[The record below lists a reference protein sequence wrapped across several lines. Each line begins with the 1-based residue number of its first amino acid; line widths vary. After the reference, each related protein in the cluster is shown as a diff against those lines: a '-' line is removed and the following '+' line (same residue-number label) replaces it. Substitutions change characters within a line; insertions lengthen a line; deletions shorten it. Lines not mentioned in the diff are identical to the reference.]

1 MTGSTAFTWSTVLRL
16 DTLAILLGFV
26 LDLLFGDPIGRCH
39 PVCLIGNLI
48 TSLEARL
55 LREKDPD
62 AVKFR
67 KGILLVCAVCAAAFI
82 VTAGILFLP
91 SLTDGRAG
99 QVLYLLLASVLCDT
113 TLAMR
118 DLYRESM
125 AVRASLGDLQKARK
139 AVSRIVGRDT
149 QMLDE
154 AGVIRA
160 AVETVAENTTDGVI
174 APLFYLLLGGPA
186 FAMVYKAVNTMD
198 SMIGYRN
205 DRYLYFGGAAAKLD
219 DVLNYIP
226 ARLAAL
232 LWIAAA
238 WICREDARGA
248 LRIWRRD
255 RRCHESPN
263 SAQTE
268 SACAGSLGVRLAGD
282 AVYFGK
288 MKKKPTIG
296 DPDREIGPDDI
307 RRANRMMFTASA
319 LALAAGLLIRCILLR
334 RIS

>member
-1 MTGSTAFTWSTVLRL
+1 MTGSTAFTWSIVLRL

-67 KGILLVCAVCAAAFI
+67 KGILLVCTVCAAAFI

-118 DLYRESM
+118 DLCRESM

-154 AGVIRA
+154 AGVTRA

-205 DRYLYFGGAAAKLD
+205 DRYLYFGRAAAKLD

>member
-1 MTGSTAFTWSTVLRL
+1 MTGSTAFTWSIVLRL

-39 PVCLIGNLI
+39 PVCLIGDLI
-48 TSLEARL
+48 TSLENRL

-62 AVKFR
+62 TVKFR
-67 KGILLVCAVCAAAFI
+67 KGILLVCTVCAAAFI

-154 AGVIRA
+154 AGVTRA

-205 DRYLYFGGAAAKLD
+205 DRYLYFGRAAAKLD

-288 MKKKPTIG
+288 VKKKPTIG

>member
-205 DRYLYFGGAAAKLD
+205 DRYLYFGRAAAKLD

-288 MKKKPTIG
+288 VKKKPTIG

>member
-154 AGVIRA
+154 AGVTRA

>member
-205 DRYLYFGGAAAKLD
+205 DRYLYFGRAAAKLD